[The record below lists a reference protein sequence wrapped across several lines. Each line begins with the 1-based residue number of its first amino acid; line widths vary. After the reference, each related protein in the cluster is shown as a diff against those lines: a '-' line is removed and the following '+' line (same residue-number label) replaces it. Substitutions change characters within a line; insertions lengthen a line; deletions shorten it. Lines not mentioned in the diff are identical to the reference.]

1 MGKLP
6 RRPGQGASANRL
18 YGGVTSWGA
27 QVRALGAMPGTPRSR
42 VLTSSG
48 SSGQWSPTE
57 IRAGG
62 SGVPPMTQS
71 GKVPSSAPPGEESG
85 QPRVDRERACREPPG
100 YT

>member
-6 RRPGQGASANRL
+6 RRPGQGESPAGEPRS
-18 YGGVTSWGA
+18 GH
-27 QVRALGAMPGTPRSR
+27 LGAMSGTPRSR

-62 SGVPPMTQS
+62 RGVPPVTQS
-71 GKVPSSAPPGEESG
+71 GEVPSSASPGEESV

-100 YT
+100 HT

>member
-1 MGKLP
+1 MGKPP
-6 RRPGQGASANRL
+6 RRPGQGTR
-18 YGGVTSWGA
+18 VTSWGA

-57 IRAGG
+57 ITAGG